1 MDAIRVSSKK
11 SWRLAV
17 EFLSQAVQ
25 DGQQLEPWQ
34 RVEWMQLWKP
44 KISLYGVWLWKP
56 RLLLNKP
63 PNSNPFFVVD
73 S

>member
-1 MDAIRVSSKK
+1 MIPQIFWPGDAIDVDAIRVSSKK

-44 KISLYGVWLWKP
+44 KISMKG
-56 RLLLNKP
+56 
-63 PNSNPFFVVD
+63 S
-73 S
+73 

>member
-25 DGQQLEPWQ
+25 VQDGQVEPWQ
-34 RVEWMQLWKP
+34 WTAAN
-44 KISLYGVWLWKP
+44 G
-56 RLLLNKP
+56 LN
-63 PNSNPFFVVD
+63 VRT
-73 S
+73 